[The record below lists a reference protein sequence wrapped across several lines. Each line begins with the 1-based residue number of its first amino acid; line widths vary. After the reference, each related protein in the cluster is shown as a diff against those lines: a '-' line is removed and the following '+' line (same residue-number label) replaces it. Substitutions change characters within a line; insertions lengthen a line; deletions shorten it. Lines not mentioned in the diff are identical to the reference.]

1 MSGELEEEIERK
13 FLVKV
18 EELKSALTSDIE
30 NKRYTE
36 IHQGYLLRGQVTV
49 RVRLAL
55 PPPPVFGAQNP
66 LAKDEDYV
74 IPGTKTVKLSSELPP
89 LADDP
94 DLAYVRKNITEA
106 LAPKHF
112 GELTIKGPGAV
123 KHYEKNV
130 EIPVDLTRAILASCP
145 GAVHKNRFRAGRWE
159 IDRFLNVL
167 DPDTNML
174 LWLAEIEL
182 KSEDEQFE
190 KPNWLGREVTHDVRY
205 TNARLSEH
213 ILRG

>member
-1 MSGELEEEIERK
+1 MSGESEEEIERK

-18 EELKSALTSDIE
+18 DELKLALASDIE

-36 IHQGYLLRGQVTV
+36 IHQGYLLRGQVTL

-55 PPPPVFGAQNP
+55 PPPPVSGTQNP
-66 LAKDEDYV
+66 LAKDEDFV

-94 DLAYVRKNITEA
+94 DLAYVSKNLAEA
-106 LAPKHF
+106 AAPKHF
-112 GELTIKGPGAV
+112 GELTLKGPGAV
-123 KHYEKNV
+123 KRYEKNV
-130 EIPVDLTRAILASCP
+130 DIPVDLTRAILASCP
-145 GAVHKNRFRAGRWE
+145 GAIHKNRFRIGRWE

-167 DPDTNML
+167 DPETNML
-174 LWLAEIEL
+174 LWMAEIEL
-182 KSEDEQFE
+182 KSEDEAFE
-190 KPNWLGREVTHDVRY
+190 KPKWLGREVTHDLNY